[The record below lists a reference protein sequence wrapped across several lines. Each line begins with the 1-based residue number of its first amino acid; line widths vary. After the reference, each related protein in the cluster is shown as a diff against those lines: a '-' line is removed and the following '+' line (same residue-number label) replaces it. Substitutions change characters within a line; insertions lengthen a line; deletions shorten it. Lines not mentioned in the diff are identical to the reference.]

1 MDFFTTFK
9 ICGSGLSAQRAK
21 LDAITSN
28 IANVSTTSTPEGGPY
43 KRRMITLSAEPLK
56 EGFDKSLEDAV
67 RVVKVE
73 NVVEQKEGFKKIY
86 DSAHPDADKDGFVT
100 LPNVNLMLEMTELI
114 TANRSYEACAT
125 AFDAAKNMALKAMD
139 IGK

>member
-114 TANRSYEACAT
+114 TASRSYEACAT
-125 AFDAAKNMALKAMD
+125 AFEAAKNMALKAMD

>member
-1 MDFFTTFK
+1 MEFFTTFK

-21 LDAITSN
+21 LDVITSN

-43 KRRMITLSAEPLK
+43 KRKIITFSAEPLK

-67 RVVKVE
+67 SMVKVQ
-73 NVVEQKEGFKKIY
+73 NVIEEKDGFKKIY
-86 DSAHPDADKDGFVT
+86 DPTHPDADKEGVVT
-100 LPNVNLMLEMTELI
+100 LPNVNIMLEMTDLI
-114 TANRSYEACAT
+114 TASRSYEACAT
-125 AFDAAKNMALKAMD
+125 AFDAAKNMALKAME

>member
-1 MDFFTTFK
+1 MEFFTTFK

-43 KRRMITLSAEPLK
+43 KRKMITLSAEPLK

-67 RVVKVE
+67 RMVKVQ
-73 NVVEQKEGFKKIY
+73 NVVEQQDGFKKIY
-86 DSAHPDADKDGFVT
+86 DPAHPDADKDGFVT

-114 TANRSYEACAT
+114 TASRSYEACAT
-125 AFDAAKNMALKAMD
+125 AFDAAKNMALKAME